1 MEVQAAST
9 ASSRKDG
16 HYYKGKSSNCPK
28 TLHICEGGKDRR
40 VSAKTRSWE
49 QAERLAQHERDRRG
63 PVKRMLQEIEEQEA
77 QRISLRKEKNIT
89 VKEAADQGVLN
100 LSDVTTA
107 KLGLWRGDWNKGGK
121 KKDNRIGQTSQSQF
135 QFQGYLK
142 RFFRWSVWTGLLTIS
157 FKK

>member
-1 MEVQAAST
+1 
-9 ASSRKDG
+9 
-16 HYYKGKSSNCPK
+16 
-28 TLHICEGGKDRR
+28 
-40 VSAKTRSWE
+40 
-49 QAERLAQHERDRRG
+49 
-63 PVKRMLQEIEEQEA
+63 MLQEIEEQEA